1 MRAEAAVPGFHV
13 QSRELSL
20 IEMDKRDVIAAFQ
33 INIRKRVDAVVD
45 DDVEPVAL
53 ADRRNG
59 LNRREYWGFLS
70 FPARQT
76 RGVDGTTSRGRPVN
90 QTTAVLR

>member
-1 MRAEAAVPGFHV
+1 VRAEAAVPGFHV

-20 IEMDKRDVIAAFQ
+20 IEVDKRDVIAAFQ

-53 ADRRNG
+53 ADRRDCAAGAVAEELCNLVLG
-59 LNRREYWGFLS
+59 RQSTLSSSCIRRSCRWMW
-70 FPARQT
+70 
-76 RGVDGTTSRGRPVN
+76 
-90 QTTAVLR
+90 

>member
-1 MRAEAAVPGFHV
+1 VCAEAAVPGFRI

-20 IEMDKRDVIAAFQ
+20 AQDKRDVVAALQ
-33 INIRKRVDAVVD
+33 INVGLRVDAVVN

>member
-1 MRAEAAVPGFHV
+1 VCAEAAVPGFRI

-20 IEMDKRDVIAAFQ
+20 AQDKRDVVAAQ
-33 INIRKRVDAVVD
+33 INVGLRVDAVVN